1 VVQPNAYVSSSKPKF
16 FLRANPAVN
25 QVTAQS
31 ELAIAREKLETR
43 LDDLVLLRPLP
54 AIALQIMK
62 ACREEKVKVVDLVR
76 MVECDVAISSR
87 ILSIV
92 NSSLYGYSRDVTSIK
107 QAVVVLGFKSLSQLA
122 VSIAAEKV
130 FSEGESAAE
139 SRLRLYDHSLGCAA
153 VARLL
158 ANGGHFDVDP
168 GAAFLAGMLH
178 DVGKLVF
185 FDVAPNYYS
194 QMQADC
200 DPGSSVQLEQ
210 ELFGIDHLAVGA
222 KFGAAWG
229 LPDEITSAIGNHHAD
244 ITEHSEPIL
253 RITSLANELAKTW
266 GMGQSQEPAQSEST
280 LNWLT
285 ETGPD
290 AVGQLQAQA
299 CEQFG
304 ELKSLLSS

>member
-1 VVQPNAYVSSSKPKF
+1 M
-16 FLRANPAVN
+16 N
-25 QVTAQS
+25 QATAQS
-31 ELAIAREKLETR
+31 ELALAREKLETG
-43 LDDLVLLRPLP
+43 LDDLVQLRPLP

-76 MVECDVAISSR
+76 LVECDAAISSR

-139 SRLRLYDHSLGCAA
+139 SRLQLYEHSLGCAA

-158 ANGGHFDVDP
+158 ANGGHIDVDS
-168 GAAFLAGMLH
+168 GSAFLAGMLH

-185 FDVAPNYYS
+185 FDVAPNHYL

-200 DPGSSVQLEQ
+200 RHGSSLQLEQ
-210 ELFGIDHLAVGA
+210 EQFGIDHLAVGA
-222 KFGAAWG
+222 KFGDAWG
-229 LPDEITSAIGNHHAD
+229 LPDEITSAIGNHHDDA
-244 ITEHSEPIL
+244 TETCEPIL
-253 RITSLANELAKTW
+253 RVTSLANELAKTW
-266 GMGQSQEPAQSEST
+266 GVGQSQEPTQSETT
-280 LNWLT
+280 LKWLT
-285 ETGPD
+285 EIGPD
-290 AVGQLQAQA
+290 AAEQLQAQA

-304 ELKSLLSS
+304 ELKSLLIS

>member
-1 VVQPNAYVSSSKPKF
+1 M
-16 FLRANPAVN
+16 N
-25 QVTAQS
+25 QATAQS
-31 ELAIAREKLETR
+31 ELAFAREKLETE
-43 LDDLVLLRPLP
+43 LDDLVQLRPLP

-62 ACREEKVKVVDLVR
+62 ACREEKVKVVDLVQL
-76 MVECDVAISSR
+76 VECDAAISAR

-139 SRLRLYDHSLGCAA
+139 SRLQIYEHSLGCAA

-158 ANGGHFDVDP
+158 ANEGYIDVDS
-168 GAAFLAGMLH
+168 GSAFLAGMLH

-185 FDVAPNYYS
+185 LDVAPN
-194 QMQADC
+194 QCLHMQADC
-200 DPGSSVQLEQ
+200 HHGDSLQLEQ

-222 KFGAAWG
+222 KFGDAWG
-229 LPDEITSAIGNHHAD
+229 LPDEITSAIGNHHD
-244 ITEHSEPIL
+244 DVTETCEPIL
-253 RITSLANELAKTW
+253 RVTSLANELAKIW
-266 GMGQSQEPAQSEST
+266 GVGQSQEPTQSETT
-280 LNWLT
+280 LKWLA
-285 ETGPD
+285 EIGPD
-290 AVGQLQAQA
+290 AVKQLQAQA
-299 CEQFG
+299 CEQFV